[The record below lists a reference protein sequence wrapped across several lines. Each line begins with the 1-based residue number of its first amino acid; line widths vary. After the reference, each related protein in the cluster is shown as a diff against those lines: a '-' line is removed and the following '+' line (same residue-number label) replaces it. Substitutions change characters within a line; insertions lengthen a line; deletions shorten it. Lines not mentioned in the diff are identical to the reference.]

1 MIVCGGEHLRTNGLW
16 HLRACLFGAITM
28 LAVPCAR
35 AQDVV
40 LDQPRVPFQS
50 ARAIKAGAAAA
61 LADQTLRTATDKA
74 LPKLPPPPLK
84 PGAKPDPNA
93 SACIPI
99 DWIEISG
106 IELVSREE
114 VAAATKQFTHAC
126 QSNQTVQS
134 LMVTI
139 NALHGSKGFITTQAY
154 LPKQDLKKSRLLK
167 IEIKIG
173 RIAQITY
180 DEKPKWAEGTY
191 FERLRK
197 NFGAVFAAKD
207 VPSFFAS
214 LDTFAETLDD
224 PIEGSLIFG
233 PETRFARA
241 RVIQAGDILNIETIQ
256 QTLDQLNRAASA
268 RAVSKLDPGQ
278 EPGTSIVRITNPADD
293 AFRTIVGYDT
303 YGSKLTGIS
312 RYRAE
317 VARDNLV
324 GVNDTWTGSVTSS
337 LRTNELSGAVSA
349 PLAWGSLAIDAK
361 YTESITPLSDIAE
374 LFTQSVTI
382 GSTANYTA
390 YRGTDGKLDF
400 SAGIRGYTNDRTI
413 NDVRLTPQ
421 LLSALDFGV
430 ARTFTLGKSGVLTL
444 GTKGSFGIH
453 AFGSVPDQSSAD
465 HTVPRSHFKKLA
477 ANVGLQ
483 WNVIDGLVFS
493 SALTGQYTKLP
504 LYSPDQFTIGGLTS
518 VRGFNAFPV
527 VGDRGAHWRNEL
539 IAKLPADAIMD
550 ALNWKSATWLAN
562 RFKAMEAYTF
572 LDAGYV
578 SDIASS
584 RVTKLAGTGVG
595 FRIKDSRLT
604 VDWSVARGVHQ
615 REPTTPVATE
625 VFINMGWKVF

>member
-1 MIVCGGEHLRTNGLW
+1 VRGSNQREGNRQWRSCAGILVAISVFVCAG
-16 HLRACLFGAITM
+16 
-28 LAVPCAR
+28 AR
-35 AQDVV
+35 AQDVQP
-40 LDQPRVPFQS
+40 DQLRAPYQS
-50 ARAIKAGAAAA
+50 LRARQAAAA
-61 LADQTLRTATDKA
+61 AVLADQMLRIATDKTLA
-74 LPKLPPPPLK
+74 KLPPPPPK

-93 SACIPI
+93 DACLPI
-99 DWIEISG
+99 DWIEITG
-106 IELVSREE
+106 IELVSRED
-114 VAAATKQFTHAC
+114 VAKATKPFTHAC
-126 QSNQTVQS
+126 QGNLTVQS

-139 NALHGSKGFITTQAY
+139 NALHGSKGYITTQAY
-154 LPKQDLKKSRLLK
+154 LPKQDLKKTRLLK
-167 IEIKIG
+167 IEIKVG
-173 RIAQITY
+173 RIAEIVY
-180 DEKPKWAEGTY
+180 DEKPKWADGSY
-191 FERLRK
+191 FQRLRQ
-197 NFGAVFAAKD
+197 NFVAILAAKD
-207 VPSFFAS
+207 VPAFFAS

-224 PIEGSLIFG
+224 PIEGSLFFG
-233 PETRFARA
+233 PETRLSRA
-241 RVIQAGDILNIETIQ
+241 QVIKPGDVLNIENIQ
-256 QTLDQLNRAASA
+256 QTLDQLNRAASS
-268 RAVSKLDPGQ
+268 RAVSKLDPGK
-278 EPGTSIVRITNPADD
+278 EPGTSVVRITNPAND
-293 AFRTIVGYDT
+293 AFRTTVGYDT

-349 PLAWGSLAIDAK
+349 PLGWGSLAFDAK

-382 GSTANYTA
+382 GSTANFTA

-430 ARTFTLGKSGVLTL
+430 TRTVTLGKNGLLTL
-444 GTKGSFGIH
+444 GTKGSFGIR

-483 WNVIDGLVFS
+483 WNILDGLVLS

-539 IAKLPADAIMD
+539 IAKLPADSIMD
-550 ALNWKSATWLAN
+550 AINWKSAMWLAN
-562 RFKAMEAYTF
+562 RLKAMETYAF

-604 VDWSVARGVHQ
+604 VDWSVARGIHQ
-615 REPTTPVATE
+615 RGPTTPVATE
-625 VFINMGWKVF
+625 VFVNVGWKVF